1 MKVKAIY
8 LGLCVLGVVL
18 PYWQFV
24 PWLVAKRLEYAR
36 VFPATFRQPHQRFFR
51 HGCIGLRP
59 STIGLR
65 PAVKGPGSARLGRG
79 CRRQRAKRG
88 GLSWP
93 FLYMRERNLEQG
105 RGKARPTAV

>member
-51 HGCIGLRP
+51 HGCIGLRLALMVFAR
-59 STIGLR
+59 SE
-65 PAVKGPGSARLGRG
+65 GPGSACLGGG
-79 CRRQRAKRG
+79 CRR
-88 GLSWP
+88 
-93 FLYMRERNLEQG
+93 
-105 RGKARPTAV
+105 